1 MLNLPNPGSSW
12 PGFALIIELGGFKTP
27 PHSTLS
33 TRPASGRMAKPP
45 GPPAM
50 IDSFGRLFPTWYTLP
65 PRERVYQQHIIVNWL
80 EIEVEPRPPR
90 RMPILNE
97 LRSWRN
103 REIYYFIAD
112 GWDWTK
118 ALFETGQY
126 FPRREDAPE
135 RFRPAGKSRQQR
147 RHVPIVVPSYLSA
160 RSCPRRK
167 RPPA

>member
-1 MLNLPNPGSSW
+1 
-12 PGFALIIELGGFKTP
+12 
-27 PHSTLS
+27 
-33 TRPASGRMAKPP
+33 
-45 GPPAM
+45 M

-80 EIEVEPRPPR
+80 EIEVEPRAPR

-126 FPRREDAPE
+126 FPRIEDPPE
-135 RFRPAGKSRQQR
+135 RFRRARKQPVTAVCSGRHA
-147 RHVPIVVPSYLSA
+147 RHVPLVLPAYLSA
-160 RSCPRRK
+160 RS
-167 RPPA
+167 PARGR